1 MREIELLK
9 MKYEIYQTVLEA
21 IMFENPDMIVKE
33 MDGIEREIK
42 VLERIK
48 GK

>member
-1 MREIELLK
+1 MEEVELLK
-9 MKYEIYQTVLEA
+9 MKYEIYQNVLDA
-21 IMFENPDMIVKE
+21 MLFENPDIIVKE

-42 VLERIK
+42 VLKRIK